1 MKYFAPFSL
10 DAASHTLYRD
20 DVRIPITNKAFEIL
34 RVLVE
39 RAGHVVT
46 KDALLGA
53 VWPDTYVHPDN
64 VKVLVGEIRRALG
77 DDPAR
82 PRFIRSIVKRGYI
95 FIAPV
100 AESADLAAPHLPNFV
115 GREAELELLMEA
127 LEEASHSR
135 RQLVFVTGDAGIGKT
150 SLCEAFLRLASTR
163 HPLRAA
169 SAQCN
174 RTIGPS
180 EPYHPLVD
188 VLTRLVRSSDDGS
201 IAMTLARHA
210 PGWLPHVPGHA
221 GDAWKLA
228 ATGGQMASASR
239 MLREIVSAIEALAE
253 KSLLVIWIEDV
264 HWADPATIDVLTALG
279 QRTDPAKLLM
289 LVSARPPDVVPSAG
303 ALRRAYADLLEH
315 ERARAIRLQPFVPEE
330 VERYV
335 EARFGEGFDD
345 RISSILY
352 RATGGYPLFLASS
365 ADHLVRKGYITNDH
379 NVWRRDVSDAALEA
393 TIPSS
398 FAAAVAREFDEL
410 AADERLAVASAS
422 VLGLEFALWLVAQA
436 SSVDELA
443 IEPVLETLARRQRF
457 IVREGVVELANGMFS
472 PMYRFRH
479 SLYQEIV
486 YDRADPRA
494 RSQAHERAG
503 LATERLF
510 VGRESD
516 VAADLA
522 WHFHR
527 AGDRS
532 RAARYFRLAAA
543 NALKRYAPRE
553 AAALLHG
560 ALTHAAHLA
569 FDERRRIELPLMLE
583 LGQAQIAAGE
593 TELAIETLTRLE
605 RRADEENRPNDRLRA
620 LLVLL
625 EAHGGASHEIEMD
638 LARTITAIAPH
649 ATDDTLA
656 AVALVRAGLAELA
669 HDGWSD
675 DLADRCVETWRTLP
689 RTAVDEHRSLAVR
702 LLLVQ
707 TMRSQYAAAW
717 TAGRKLLP
725 AVIRSGNLPD
735 CLAGCYLV
743 AIAALHLGRWGDAVE
758 VAGEGAAIAERTG
771 ATISSVAMR
780 MLQAWI
786 AVEGQRWEEARTLS
800 LADRSIAE
808 GRGCQAPLQMSLLF
822 GGAAAL
828 GMGDL
833 AAAEADLEKL
843 RAWYARERV
852 VLDWLWRPQ
861 LHAYLAQLA
870 VRRGQLER
878 AWTESQAAQQAAER
892 TPERTWRA
900 RSLVVGAQVA
910 IERGAFGD
918 ADRLLRQARRETR
931 GIEAP
936 LAAWQIEA
944 VMSVLLEKTSQP
956 DSARRARS
964 RYERTFH
971 RLARSI
977 HEHQLE
983 PLSQA
988 AGRFH

>member
-1 MKYFAPFSL
+1 MDL
-10 DAASHTLYRD
+10 TSHTLWRD
-20 DVRIPITNKAFEIL
+20 DVRVPLTNKAFEIL

-64 VKVLVGEIRRALG
+64 VKVLIGEIRRAIG
-77 DDPAR
+77 DDPTQ

-100 AESADLAAPHLPNFV
+100 SESADLAAPQHLPSFV
-115 GREAELELLMEA
+115 GRDSEIELLIDALDEA
-127 LEEASHSR
+127 ARSN
-135 RQLVFVTGDAGIGKT
+135 RQVLFVSGEAGIGKT
-150 SLCEAFLRLASTR
+150 SLCEAFLRLAGGR
-163 HPLRAA
+163 HTVRTTW
-169 SAQCN
+169 AQCN
-174 RTIGPS
+174 RTTGPS
-180 EPYHPLVD
+180 EPYHPLIE
-188 VLTRLVRSSDDGS
+188 LLARLVRAADDDS
-201 IAMTLARHA
+201 ISTTLARHA
-210 PGWLPHVPGHA
+210 PGWVPHLPGHA
-221 GDAWKLA
+221 GEAWRVVA
-228 ATGGQMASASR
+228 AGGQMASASR
-239 MLREIVSAIEALAE
+239 MLREIVSALEALADA
-253 KSLLVIWIEDV
+253 SPLVLWIEDV

-279 QRTDPAKLLM
+279 QRTDPAKLLI
-289 LVSARPPDVVPSAG
+289 LASTRPPDAVPSAG
-303 ALRRAYADLLEH
+303 ALRRAYADLIEH
-315 ERARAIRLQPFVPEE
+315 GRARAIRLQPFVLEE

-335 EARFGEGFDD
+335 EARFGDVGDD
-345 RISSILY
+345 QIGPILY
-352 RATGGYPLFLASS
+352 RATGGNPLFLASS
-365 ADHLVRKGYITNDH
+365 ADHLVRKGYLTSDR
-379 NVWRRDVSDAALEA
+379 NVWRREGSDEALEA
-393 TIPSS
+393 TIPGS

-410 AADERLAVASAS
+410 ATDERLAIASAS
-422 VLGLEFALWLVAQA
+422 VLGLEFSLWLAAQA

-443 IEPVLETLARRQRF
+443 LEPVLETLARRQRF

-486 YDRADPRA
+486 YDRTDHQA

-516 VAADLA
+516 VAGDLA

-527 AGDRS
+527 AGDHS

-560 ALTHAAHLA
+560 ALTHAAHLT

-583 LGQAQIAAGE
+583 LGQAQLAAGE
-593 TELAIETLTRLE
+593 ATLAVETLSRLE
-605 RRADEENRPNDRLRA
+605 RRADEENRHNDRLRA
-620 LLVLL
+620 LLILL
-625 EAHGGASHEIEMD
+625 EAHAGTSHSTEME
-638 LARTITAIAPH
+638 LARTITAIVPH
-649 ATDDTLA
+649 ATDETLA
-656 AVALVRAGLAELA
+656 AGALVRAGLAELV

-675 DLADRCVETWRTLP
+675 DTADRCVETWRTLP
-689 RTAVDEHRSLAVR
+689 RTAVDEHRSLAIR

-707 TMRSQYAAAW
+707 TIRSQYAAAW

-725 AVIRSGNLPD
+725 AVIRGGNLSD
-735 CLAGCYLV
+735 CLVGCYLL
-743 AIAALHLGRWGDAVE
+743 AIAALHLGRWGDALE

-771 ATISSVAMR
+771 ATRSSMSMR
-780 MLQAWI
+780 LLEAWI
-786 AVEGQRWEEARTLS
+786 ALEGQRWEDARRLS
-800 LADRSIAE
+800 LADRSLGE
-808 GRGCQAPLQMSLLF
+808 GPGCKVPLQMSLLF

-833 AAAEADLEKL
+833 GAAEADLERL
-843 RAWYARERV
+843 RAWYAAERTA
-852 VLDWLWRPQ
+852 LDWLWKPQ

-870 VRRGQLER
+870 IRQGDLDR
-878 AWTESQAAQQAAER
+878 AWAESLAAQHAANR

-900 RSLVVGAQVA
+900 RVLVVGAQVA
-910 IERGAFGD
+910 TERGGFEEAE
-918 ADRLLRQARRETR
+918 RLLRQARRETR

-936 LAAWQIEA
+936 LASWQIEA
-944 VMSVLLEKTSQP
+944 VMATLLDKTSQP
-956 DSARRARS
+956 DSARRART

-971 RLARSI
+971 RLARSL